1 MRAYPKAMSDNKRR
15 AAHSSDRPVSSGSSR
30 VKPVTR
36 RVSSNRGAG
45 MGNPRVNNPR
55 VRAVG
60 QFGSPAGNTYDAHNA
75 GAYGK
80 GAGMADGKSASA
92 YAADAYGVVRG
103 KSGKKR
109 MSRAKKVILG
119 IVIAIVLVIAGVGV
133 AAALYINSIASNMAF
148 DDQEAFDSL
157 KEVLAPVEEE
167 DGASYALILGSDARE
182 GDTAS
187 RSDVIMLARL
197 DPADGIAEL
206 ISIPRDT
213 MVTIEGHG
221 TNKINAA
228 YAYGGASGAV
238 ECISEFAGVPI
249 SHYVE
254 VHFSE
259 LEEAVDAL
267 GGITVYIP
275 EDIKAGNGGM
285 SFSKGEQVINGEQAL
300 AFARERYNVSGGDF
314 GRAQAQRMILTAIV
328 EKVVGSP
335 VTEIPGIVSE
345 LSSCVSTDYALT
357 DLVDLALTYKDAGLT
372 MYTAACPSYTHN
384 VNGVSYVATMFDEWR
399 EMMQRVDAS
408 LDPEGDDPIPDEQAN
423 DPDLGAATNSPAPRD
438 YESLAAN
445 ALSTDDVADVE

>member
-1 MRAYPKAMSDNKRR
+1 MISGDYASGMAPVGTHSGGVRGNSGY
-15 AAHSSDRPVSSGSSR
+15 AA
-30 VKPVTR
+30 
-36 RVSSNRGAG
+36 
-45 MGNPRVNNPR
+45 
-55 VRAVG
+55 
-60 QFGSPAGNTYDAHNA
+60 A
-75 GAYGK
+75 GAYGYGTVAG
-80 GAGMADGKSASA
+80 GAG
-92 YAADAYGVVRG
+92 AAGGVG
-103 KSGKKR
+103 AAGAQMPGGKKR
-109 MSRAKKVILG
+109 MSRAKKIILG
-119 IVIAIVLVIAGVGV
+119 IVIAIVLIIAGVGT
-133 AAALYINSIASNMAF
+133 AAALYINSIANNMSF
-148 DDQEAFDSL
+148 DDQEEFNSL
-157 KEVLAPVEEE
+157 KEALAPVEEE

-213 MVTIEGHG
+213 MVTIDGHG

-228 YAYGGASGAV
+228 YAYGGAAGAV
-238 ECISEFAGVPI
+238 ECVSEFAGVPI

-259 LEEAVDAL
+259 LEEAVDSL
-267 GGITVYIP
+267 GGITVNIP

-345 LSSCVSTDYALT
+345 LSTCVSTDYGLT

-372 MYTAACPSYTHN
+372 MYTAACPSYSCN
-384 VNGVSYVATMFDEWR
+384 IDGVSYVATMFDEWC

-408 LDPEGDDPIPDEQAN
+408 LDPSGDDPIPAEQAN
-423 DPDLGAATNSPAPRD
+423 DADLGAATNSPAPRD
-438 YESLAAN
+438 YEERAAN
-445 ALSTDDVADVE
+445 SLSTDDVASAE